1 MKKFILLLIFLLS
14 ASTLFA
20 EDTPPAESDNMGKS
34 FHARINIGFAVDFT
48 GTPGRIAD
56 YYNAEDW
63 EKQMRNYFGV
73 AAGIDFDWKI
83 FQKTEGNGA
92 GELYIGLG
100 FGFQYWPTTAYFRN
114 HDDKAGVHYMRIPAT
129 LNFHYDFK
137 VNSGTLSRV
146 GPEFSFGINNNLFLF
161 KYEYEKEEDLYKEM
175 EESLRFH
182 QLSFTWSLG
191 MNLIFANNCFIA
203 VSVGG
208 DKGSEQLKDYLFDE
222 KAGLFLYGHHE
233 FLMFETGY
241 RF

>member
-14 ASTLFA
+14 ASALFA
-20 EDTPPAESDNMGKS
+20 EDTPPAESDNVGKF

-56 YYNAEDW
+56 FYDGMDW
-63 EKQMRNYFGV
+63 EKQMRNYFG
-73 AAGIDFDWKI
+73 ATAGIDFDWRI
-83 FQKTEGNGA
+83 FQKSEGDGA
-92 GELYIGLG
+92 GELYMG
-100 FGFQYWPTTAYFRN
+100 FGSSFQYWTPTAYFMDY
-114 HDDKAGVHYMRIPAT
+114 DDRAGIHYMRVPVT

-137 VNSGTLSRV
+137 VNSGKLRRV
-146 GPEFSFGINNNLFLF
+146 GPEFSFGINNNLFLLRY
-161 KYEYEKEEDLYKEM
+161 KGEKDLYKEM

-191 MNLIFANNCFIA
+191 INLIFANNCFIA
-203 VSVGG
+203 LSVGG

-222 KAGLFLYGHHE
+222 NAGRFLYGHHE